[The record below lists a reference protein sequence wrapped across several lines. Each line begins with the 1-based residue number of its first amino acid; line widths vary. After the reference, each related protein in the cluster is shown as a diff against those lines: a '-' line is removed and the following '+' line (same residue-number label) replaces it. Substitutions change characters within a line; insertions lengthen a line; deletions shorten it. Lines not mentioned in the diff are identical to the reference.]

1 MITCVHAFGERA
13 VSRKYEMC
21 MRVKGRSGIYN
32 GSRRAGNMNHVRAG
46 KRKWIELDRRIM
58 EWGK

>member
-32 GSRRAGNMNHVRAG
+32 GSRESG
-46 KRKWIELDRRIM
+46 KYESCEGRETEVD
-58 EWGK
+58 